1 MEILYIVLFLVL
13 VLGTVYYKKMTK
25 ENTQNSLKKLSKY
38 FKGSNFSNIETVE
51 SLKESLQIKESKNYT
66 KAIEIIVDDAKH
78 KFDIL
83 SEYRVKHKQGF
94 NKFTL
99 IKVVSNCVIDY
110 SLKKDFDLNKSI
122 CLLLITLESQK
133 LKDTTQEQRD
143 DEDILED
150 FSSLI
155 EGFITRYK
163 QRKDN

>member
-83 SEYRVKHKQGF
+83 SLHKSKEMMKIF
-94 NKFTL
+94 
-99 IKVVSNCVIDY
+99 
-110 SLKKDFDLNKSI
+110 
-122 CLLLITLESQK
+122 
-133 LKDTTQEQRD
+133 
-143 DEDILED
+143 
-150 FSSLI
+150 
-155 EGFITRYK
+155 
-163 QRKDN
+163 